1 MSCFVQMTLT
11 MNMSLMQVVYM
22 LRSIAGVQSAL
33 HSDPE
38 GGEGNKLILGQAI
51 GKKGGMTPE

>member
-1 MSCFVQMTLT
+1 MTLT